1 VENMKTKRY
10 FHKLKYWFT
19 KMGERWY
26 DKRPWMKKYRKRISI
41 WKKKKEIYTGYFNNV
56 NEGK

>member
-1 VENMKTKRY
+1 MKTKRY